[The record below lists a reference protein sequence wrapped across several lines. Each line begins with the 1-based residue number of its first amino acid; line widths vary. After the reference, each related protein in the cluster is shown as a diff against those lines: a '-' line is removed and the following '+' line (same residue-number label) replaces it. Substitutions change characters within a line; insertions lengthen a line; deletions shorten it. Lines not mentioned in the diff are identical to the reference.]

1 MITLNTPKE
10 MSDNREQDLHRRLTD
25 LNQKMN
31 DTDDPEE
38 RKKISLDI
46 QIVKSQMNTNR
57 LRKQKKSYNR

>member
-1 MITLNTPKE
+1 LITLNTPKE

>member
-1 MITLNTPKE
+1 